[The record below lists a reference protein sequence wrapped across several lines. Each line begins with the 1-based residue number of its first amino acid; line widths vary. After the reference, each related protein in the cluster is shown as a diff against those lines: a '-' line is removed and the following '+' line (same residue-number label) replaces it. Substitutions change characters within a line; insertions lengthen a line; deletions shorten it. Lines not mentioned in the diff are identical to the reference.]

1 MDKTKNDTLKT
12 VLRLMRRQNVCENFL
27 VLQSV
32 ASQLNLR
39 LDFEEV
45 EFDDDDLYC
54 FPIPLRHIYSALTYE
69 NKLYILCNNFVLHIV
84 DLNNRRHR
92 TKVLEKQPGFG
103 RLAQWIFQLKASCF
117 VNKLLKRYHQYSKY
131 MKKKNSST
139 EDLVAYLNSLP
150 EATEAL
156 DTETGNMIA
165 EIIGGMKS
173 ENLLESEEKESVI
186 ELTFQNG
193 TYYCLLDKK
202 QQLKRLF
209 RK

>member
-1 MDKTKNDTLKT
+1 
-12 VLRLMRRQNVCENFL
+12 
-27 VLQSV
+27 
-32 ASQLNLR
+32 
-39 LDFEEV
+39 
-45 EFDDDDLYC
+45 
-54 FPIPLRHIYSALTYE
+54 
-69 NKLYILCNNFVLHIV
+69 
-84 DLNNRRHR
+84 
-92 TKVLEKQPGFG
+92 
-103 RLAQWIFQLKASCF
+103 
-117 VNKLLKRYHQYSKY
+117 

-150 EATEAL
+150 EATEVL